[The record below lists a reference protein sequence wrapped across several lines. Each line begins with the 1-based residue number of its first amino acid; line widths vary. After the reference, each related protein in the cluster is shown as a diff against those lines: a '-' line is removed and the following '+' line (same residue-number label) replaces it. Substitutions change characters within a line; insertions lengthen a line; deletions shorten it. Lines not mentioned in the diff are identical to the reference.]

1 MMERVWGL
9 RECWICVLLCCYRE
23 RERERERERGER
35 EKRSSSVKQSEMPKG
50 HGHVYVIYGC
60 LLGLSSVLFVSD
72 FRERERERERES
84 ALLKLIQQATQVD
97 AYSLEN

>member
-1 MMERVWGL
+1 
-9 RECWICVLLCCYRE
+9 
-23 RERERERERGER
+23 
-35 EKRSSSVKQSEMPKG
+35 VKQSEMPKG

-72 FRERERERERES
+72 FRERES